1 MREESVNLESV
12 APNLTFLPSVEE
24 IARSPLDDNLFVES
38 FTFII
43 HFKL

>member
-1 MREESVNLESV
+1 MNLESV
-12 APNLTFLPSVEE
+12 APNLTFLPSMEE
-24 IARSPLDDNLFVES
+24 IARSPLNDNLFNES